1 MYAELVTVTV
11 ILGCIPCIVHSWM
24 EKEKWH
30 TLSFFIGGFVF
41 GIVRENI
48 VFLIGT
54 LYYYPDH
61 PLYIGYA
68 PLIAG
73 FSWSAAFYSCTFV
86 GKRLVEAFTPKYQE
100 NMLVIP
106 VMAALVTAAL
116 SLPVEVAGSAPLTSW
131 WVWPPEAIRVFYEM
145 PAIVPFGWG
154 GAAFLFILFY
164 QWVNSK
170 DMAPDRKAIYFIVLT
185 LLVII
190 LHLIYLLIVRSV
202 IVLLLG

>member
-1 MYAELVTVTV
+1 MYAEIVTLTV
-11 ILGCIPCIVHSWM
+11 IIGCIPCIAHSWL
-24 EKEKWH
+24 EQGKWD
-30 TLSFFIGGFVF
+30 TVSFFFGGFVF

-48 VFLIGT
+48 VFLMGT

-61 PLYIGYA
+61 PFYIGYA

-73 FSWSAAFYSCTFV
+73 FSWSAAFYSCTIV
-86 GKRLVEAFTPKYQE
+86 GKQIVEAFGPKYKE
-100 NMLVIP
+100 NLLVISF
-106 VMAALVTAAL
+106 MAALVTAAL
-116 SLPVEVAGSAPLTSW
+116 SLPVELAGSAPLTAW
-131 WVWPPEAIRVFYEM
+131 WVWPPDAIRVFYEM

-170 DMAPDRKAIYFIVLT
+170 EIESERKAIYFVVLS

-202 IVLLLG
+202 FVLVLG

>member
-1 MYAELVTVTV
+1 MYAEIVTLTV
-11 ILGCIPCIVHSWM
+11 ILGCIPCIVHSCLN
-24 EKEKWH
+24 EGKWL
-30 TLSFFIGGFVF
+30 TVSFFIGGFVF

-48 VFLIGT
+48 VFFMGT

-61 PLYIGYA
+61 PFYIGYA

-73 FSWSAAFYSCTFV
+73 FSWSAAFYSCSFV
-86 GKRLVEAFTPKYQE
+86 GKQLVETFAPKYQE
-100 NMLVIP
+100 NILVIH
-106 VMAALVTAAL
+106 VMAALVTAAI

-131 WVWPPEAIRVFYEM
+131 WVWPPEAIRVFFEM

-154 GAAFLFILFY
+154 GAAFLFILFF

-170 DMAPDRKAIYFIVLT
+170 EISSDRKAIFFVVLS

-190 LHLIYLLIVRSV
+190 LHLIYLLIVRS
-202 IVLLLG
+202 IIILLLG